1 MEGRWNFRLCEKLK
15 RLKARLRWWNKEIF
29 GWVDRSVETH
39 VINLNA
45 LDNLLI
51 DNHGGSIGRLVEER
65 SKCVENLWNKME
77 LKEGMLRHKS
87 RQLWLK
93 EGDRNSQFF
102 SQFLEGPL

>member
-1 MEGRWNFRLCEKLK
+1 MI
-15 RLKARLRWWNKEIF
+15 EIN
-29 GWVDRSVETH
+29 
-39 VINLNA
+39 INA

-93 EGDRNSQFF
+93 EGDRKSRFFHNSLKDHYRRNFINLVD
-102 SQFLEGPL
+102 SDGVCLEEMKEVKSEVK